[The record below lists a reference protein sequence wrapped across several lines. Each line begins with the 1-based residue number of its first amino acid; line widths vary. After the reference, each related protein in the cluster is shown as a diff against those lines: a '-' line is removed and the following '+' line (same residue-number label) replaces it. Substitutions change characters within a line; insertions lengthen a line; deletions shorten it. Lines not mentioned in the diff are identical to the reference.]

1 MYITPL
7 LVLLLLVSLVAGVTA
22 LLMRQFAH
30 GEHAAAARARRHATR
45 TSVTAVVVG
54 LVAAVA
60 AGLTAAYPTTM
71 LGVPAVEV
79 SAAGRP
85 GVAAMTLPLAFGIA
99 HTGTILVGEL
109 TWPRPGGVVRR
120 ARLAHRGLLHATP
133 VWLLRSAIVTLAT
146 GIVVIAVGAA
156 TADPYGRSITV
167 HAGNGLAEGAASPF
181 VGTGYGLP
189 ALVGLCCLVALTLAA
204 LWVVANRPAV
214 VTDNAGV
221 EDALRRASAQRVL
234 RGSTAAAMVLVAG
247 LVTVSGLALCNASM
261 AAAEN
266 ARLGDLPVGAAAFLL
281 PWVGG
286 ALALVGLGIGI
297 AGIGVFFARAP
308 VPAQLVEAER

>member
-1 MYITPL
+1 MPITPL
-7 LVLLLLVSLVAGVTA
+7 LLLLLLVSLVAGATA
-22 LLMRQFAH
+22 LLMRQAAH
-30 GEHAAAARARRHATR
+30 GEEAAATKARRHATR
-45 TSVTAVVVG
+45 TSVVAIVVG
-54 LVAAVA
+54 LFAAVA
-60 AGLTAAYPTTM
+60 AGFAAMYPTA
-71 LGVPAVEV
+71 LGASALEV
-79 SAAGRP
+79 SAVGRP

-99 HTGTILVGEL
+99 HTGIILVGEL

-120 ARLAHRGLLHATP
+120 ARLAHRGLLHAIP

-189 ALVGLCCLVALTLAA
+189 ALLGLACLVALTSAA

-214 VTDNAGV
+214 VTDHAGV

-247 LVTVSGLALCNASM
+247 LVAVSGLAVRNAAI
-261 AAAEN
+261 AAAEA
-266 ARLGDLPVGAAAFLL
+266 ARLDDLPVGAAASLL

-286 ALALVGLGIGI
+286 ALALVGLVIGI
-297 AGIGVFFARAP
+297 AGMGVFFVRAP
-308 VPAQLVEAER
+308 VPAELVDAGR

>member
-1 MYITPL
+1 MPITPL
-7 LVLLLLVSLVAGVTA
+7 LLLLLLVSLVAGATA
-22 LLMRQFAH
+22 LLMREAAH
-30 GEHAAAARARRHATR
+30 AEEATDARARRHATR
-45 TSVTAVVVG
+45 IS
-54 LVAAVA
+54 VAAVVMGLFA
-60 AGLTAAYPTTM
+60 AVAVGFAAAYPTM
-71 LGVPAVEV
+71 LGVPAMEV
-79 SAAGRP
+79 SAVGRP

-120 ARLAHRGLLHATP
+120 ARLAHRGLLHAVP
-133 VWLLRSAIVTLAT
+133 AWLLRSAIVTLAT

-167 HAGNGLAEGAASPF
+167 HAGNGLVEGAASPF

-189 ALVGLCCLVALTLAA
+189 ALVGLGCLVALTSAA

-214 VTDNAGV
+214 VTDHADV

-247 LVTVSGLALCNASM
+247 LVTVSGLAVRNAAV
-261 AAAEN
+261 AAAEA
-266 ARLGDLPVGAAAFLL
+266 ARLEDLPVGAAASLL

-286 ALALVGLGIGI
+286 ALALAGLVIGI
-297 AGIGVFFARAP
+297 AGICVFFVRVP
-308 VPAQLVEAER
+308 VPAALVDAGR